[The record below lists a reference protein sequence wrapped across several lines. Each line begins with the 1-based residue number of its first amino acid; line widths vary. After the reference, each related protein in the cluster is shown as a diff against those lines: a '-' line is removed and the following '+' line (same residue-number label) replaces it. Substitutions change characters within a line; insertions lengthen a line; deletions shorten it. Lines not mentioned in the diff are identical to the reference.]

1 MPESL
6 ARAVAAEIAR
16 RRRAKI
22 GHEDRCGRATAPGR
36 VWPPVLTE
44 TPPLLATSGLTASAA
59 PRFVLP

>member
-22 GHEDRCGRATAPGR
+22 GHEDRGGRATRPAGSGR
-36 VWPPVLTE
+36 SPLKS
-44 TPPLLATSGLTASAA
+44 PPLLATSGLTASAA
-59 PRFVLP
+59 PRIVLP